1 MRSIITKQEN
11 MKILFKREIEKLFSN
26 NWILLSFQETETQKL
41 YLNKNDSKKEMNT
54 QFSQNS
60 PSI

>member
-1 MRSIITKQEN
+1 